1 MWLIDDPRLPEWAA
15 RRIPHVGEDGFGPC
29 YALGIAKRGEIIATM
44 VYHDFIPS
52 YGNIQ
57 LSMAATS
64 PAWARRT
71 SIKELLRYPFN
82 DLGVQRVTTMIAESN
97 TRAIRLNEG
106 LGFVR
111 EGLVRR
117 GFGNDNAVILGLLR
131 EDAEKWIA

>member
-1 MWLIDDPRLPEWAA
+1 
-15 RRIPHVGEDGFGPC
+15 
-29 YALGIAKRGEIIATM
+29 
-44 VYHDFIPS
+44 
-52 YGNIQ
+52 
-57 LSMAATS
+57 
-64 PAWARRT
+64 
-71 SIKELLRYPFN
+71 
-82 DLGVQRVTTMIAESN
+82 MIAESN